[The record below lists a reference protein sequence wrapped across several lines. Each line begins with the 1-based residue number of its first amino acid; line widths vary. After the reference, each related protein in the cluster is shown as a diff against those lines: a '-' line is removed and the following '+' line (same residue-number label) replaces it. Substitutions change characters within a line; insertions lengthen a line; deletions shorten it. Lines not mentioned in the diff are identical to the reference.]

1 MQLVSRLSYGYGARA
16 ITQQWDLRWRSPL
29 NLLDCFVSPC
39 YTSAVASIGIPVS
52 LYFGHLK
59 SETPLGFPTKWI
71 KAYFRP
77 SGLMSLVASQQ
88 HHRSQRMSDG
98 PRSWHFFNL
107 TLADTVMTSWQA
119 ANHLTSVLGSLAT
132 NLGFRFRTLST
143 SAHFVPWQQ
152 PSVEWTRLTTSWET
166 TWFVLLC
173 PLNLLCKNYFALL
186 LSSRHVENRL
196 CTCLAKSNFRFFR
209 RIVYLRN
216 PQAII
221 MVCISKTKWWCR
233 LQ

>member
-16 ITQQWDLRWRSPL
+16 ITQQWDLKWSPL
-29 NLLDCFVSPC
+29 NLLDCFVSLC
-39 YTSAVASIGIPVS
+39 YTSAVACIGIPFSHVFS
-52 LYFGHLK
+52 LFWHLK

-77 SGLMSLVASQQ
+77 SGLMSLVGSQQ
-88 HHRSQRMSDG
+88 HHRSQRMSEDVRG
-98 PRSWHFFNL
+98 STFLALLKNL
-107 TLADTVMTSWQA
+107 TLADTVMTSKSLDVSAW
-119 ANHLTSVLGSLAT
+119 VLGALAT

-152 PSVEWTRLTTSWET
+152 RWMDAPHDILRNNLV
-166 TWFVLLC
+166 C

-209 RIVYLRN
+209 RLYTYEILK
-216 PQAII
+216 P
-221 MVCISKTKWWCR
+221 
-233 LQ
+233 